1 MKQMR
6 MARAR
11 ITHNALNDVLV
22 SVMDFPYVE
31 ALDVFVATML
41 ECKPNRKKR
50 KNPIEKWEVP
60 PFRRLNGAL
69 IATAPTLIHGFEE
82 YSASNKQWEKSGIWQ
97 KSRRALALIQ
107 TQQGQELWCPNVTE
121 LNDLV
126 WVWAKQWA
134 TATFPNEIS
143 TETGNLALKNLLH
156 SIQINEE
163 GWSPPLAASHL
174 WAEHQ
179 KEGYVYKALPS
190 IISALV
196 VEKSR
201 LQPLLMG
208 DDNKPIVWRLA
219 QDGDHGLAI
228 VSEPFSHNKG
238 DDLLSYKLE
247 FSLQTQ
253 PSHTEPWLAVFIRL
267 SRWGSR
273 KVASTN
279 FKRKVTVMV
288 RLGSERKKGWKIGT
302 DPTMVR
308 LQVDG
313 SVKKKGLKWRDKVS
327 ELLSEWRARN
337 LVDANDVFANPLQHS
352 PAPDGDHYLVLHA
365 EGMTYKGG
373 KHSAK
378 SGTSL
383 RERVEIT
390 KYLEELLTGVLQF
403 DEPLDVDMPV
413 SLNAA
418 ELADKKLLALY
429 TYEDM
434 KKVQVKSPRKK
445 IKHDRKQLKRERV
458 DAAFERARQDRMINL
473 LLITVED
480 KPVLERVVREILLL
494 EESDSLPDYLTI
506 KPVALPL
513 DLALPFGNSIPN
525 VYERKYSDRDKHQ
538 AALTAEWEAKRDSWE
553 AFLKPYVVQN
563 AVNLALI
570 ELPGNSANITE
581 RDDWLK
587 SAVRHACVKC
597 GIISQMVF
605 SFPQKLY
612 SYPYTTKDLPRVRNA
627 AADLLIRQPHV
638 LYDVPSTVYRFAGL
652 TDERADQL
660 VLGGLFR
667 HRKLMQAKIDY
678 PVYVELHPNGEVWVT
693 LPDTSGSPQKPIPY
707 VDANIAL
714 GRLFCEPITENTKWN
729 LNYRKDHKDGR
740 LAHFVTKILKSR
752 CEQPTLIFLEA
763 DGWRQEGI
771 YLTGNGNVN
780 RNSLRIG
787 DKVFMPTDLPN
798 IFLLRVRD
806 AGTLNETPQYIET
819 NAWDQEQFDRDD
831 RMVGIIDKH
840 GKELFHYFS
849 IGRQSPQDHTLY
861 AFDDGG
867 DKAFR
872 HQQAI
877 EFIPF
882 FGVKTEDDQIFCRI
896 AHLLRSTPAWTRG
909 SITLPF
915 VLHLAM
921 KLIDDALDVLRPT
934 LYIE

>member
-11 ITHNALNDVLV
+11 ITHNALNDIQV
-22 SVMDFPYVE
+22 SVMDLPYVA
-31 ALDVFVATML
+31 ALDYFLAAMI
-41 ECKPNRKKR
+41 ECNPKR
-50 KNPIEKWEVP
+50 KNRIEKWEEP

-82 YSASNKQWEKSGIWQ
+82 YGRNAVRWSQSGIWQ
-97 KSRRALALIQ
+97 KSRRALALVQIH
-107 TQQGQELWCPNVTE
+107 QGQELWRPDVTE

-126 WVWAKQWA
+126 WVWANQWA
-134 TATFPNEIS
+134 AAAFPEEIS
-143 TETGNLALKNLLH
+143 TETGKRALESLLH
-156 SIQINEE
+156 SIQSNED
-163 GWSPPLAASHL
+163 GWSEPVAASHL
-174 WAEHQ
+174 WAEYQ
-179 KEGYVYKALPS
+179 DEEYVYKALPS
-190 IISALV
+190 IVSALV

-201 LQPLLMG
+201 LLPLTMG
-208 DDNKPIVWRLA
+208 DDNKPIIWRLA
-219 QDGDHGLAI
+219 QDGDRGLAI
-228 VSEPFSHNKG
+228 VSEPFSHNNG
-238 DDLLSYKLE
+238 DDKLSYKLE

-253 PSHTEPWLAVFIRL
+253 ADHTEPWLAIYIRL
-267 SRWGSR
+267 RRWGSR
-273 KVASTN
+273 GVTSTN

-288 RLGSERKKGWKIGT
+288 RLGSERKKGWHIGT

-313 SVKKKGLKWRDKVS
+313 SIKKKGLRWSDKVS

-337 LVDANDVFANPLQHS
+337 LADSNDVFANPLQHS
-352 PAPDGDHYLVLHA
+352 PAQDGDNYLVLHA

-390 KYLEELLTGVLQF
+390 KYLRVLLTGILQF

-418 ELADKKLLALY
+418 DIADEKLLALH

-434 KKVQVKSPRKK
+434 RRVRVESPRG
-445 IKHDRKQLKRERV
+445 QTERV
-458 DAAFERARQDRMINL
+458 RKALQRQSVDVALERARHDRMINV

-480 KPVLERVVREILLL
+480 KPALERVVREILFL
-494 EESDSLPDYLTI
+494 EESDSLPEYVNI

-513 DLALPFGNSIPN
+513 DLALPPGSSIPN
-525 VYERKYSDRDKHQ
+525 VYARKYSDRDDHQ
-538 AALTAEWEAKRDSWE
+538 AVLTAEWEVKRDAWE
-553 AFLKPYVVQN
+553 AFLKPHIVRN

-570 ELPGNSANITE
+570 ELPGKPLNITE

-605 SFPQKLY
+605 SFPKKLY
-612 SYPYTTKDLPRVRNA
+612 SYPYTTRDLPRVKNA
-627 AADLLIRQPHV
+627 VADLLIRQPHV
-638 LYDVPSTVYRFAGL
+638 LYGALSTIYRFAGL

-678 PVYVELHPNGEVWVT
+678 PVYVELYPNGEVWVT
-693 LPDTSGSPQKPIPY
+693 LPDATGSPQKPIPY
-707 VDANIAL
+707 VDANITL
-714 GRLFCEPITENTKWN
+714 GKLFCMPITENTKRN
-729 LNYRKDHKDGR
+729 LNYRKDKTDGR
-740 LAHFVTKILKSR
+740 LARFVSEILKR
-752 CEQPTLIFLEA
+752 RREQPTLILLEA

-771 YLTGNGNVN
+771 YLTGNGNMN
-780 RNSLRIG
+780 RNILRIG
-787 DKVFMPTDLPN
+787 DETFTLADLPN
-798 IFLLRVRD
+798 VFLLRVRD
-806 AGTLNETPQYIET
+806 AGTLNETPQYVET
-819 NAWDQEQFDRDD
+819 DAWDQEQFDRDD
-831 RMVGIIDKH
+831 RMVGIIDHH
-840 GKELFHYFS
+840 GEGLFHYFS
-849 IGRQSPQDHTLY
+849 IGRQPTQDHTLY
-861 AFDDGG
+861 AFGDGG

-872 HQQAI
+872 HQQAV
-877 EFIPF
+877 ELVSF
-882 FGVKTEDDQIFCRI
+882 FGVKTEDDQTFCRI
-896 AHLLRSTPAWTRG
+896 AHLLRSTPAWNGG

-921 KLIDDALDVLRPT
+921 KLIDDALDVLSPR
-934 LYIE
+934 LYTE